1 MSELNQ
7 AFYVVCPGQLAREG
21 IHGLPRDGRTP
32 VVIYLGHC
40 ARGLMVRHPFKR
52 RRETRAVYLKMSV
65 AGNNSVSYLTV
76 DEDAAGQRLDNFLF
90 RHCKGVPKSH
100 VYRILRS
107 GEVRV
112 NKGRV
117 AATYRLQPGDVLR
130 LPPLRLAQRPVA
142 EVVAAAKERVE
153 LPLLFED
160 DALLVVNKP
169 EGVAVH
175 GGSGVSFG
183 VIEALRQQRP
193 QAKFLELA
201 HRLDRETSG
210 ILLVGKKRSALTA
223 LHDMFREHGA
233 GADKR
238 YLVLV
243 RGCWMNAVQHVR
255 LPLYKYLQDNGERR
269 VRVDASGK
277 PAHTVFRLL
286 ARWPGMSLLE
296 AQLKT
301 GRTHQI
307 RVHLAH
313 LGFPILGDEKYGDFA
328 LNRQLAAAGLKRMAL
343 HAWRMGFLH
352 PLSAEP
358 LEFIAPLP
366 ANLRTYI
373 AQLDAQ
379 APREFSA
386 DICPAILERQ

>member
-1 MSELNQ
+1 MLS
-7 AFYVVCPGQLAREG
+7 
-21 IHGLPRDGRTP
+21 
-32 VVIYLGHC
+32 
-40 ARGLMVRHPFKR
+40 
-52 RRETRAVYLKMSV
+52 
-65 AGNNSVSYLTV
+65 AGNNSVTRV
-76 DEDAAGQRLDNFLF
+76 TIDEEAAGQRLDNYLL

-112 NKGRV
+112 NSRRV
-117 AATYRLQPGDVLR
+117 DATYRLVIGDQVR
-130 LPPLRLAQRPVA
+130 IPPIRLAERSVDEVDEQAKQRVD
-142 EVVAAAKERVE
+142 
-153 LPLLFED
+153 LPIVFED
-160 DALLVVNKP
+160 EAMLVINKP
-169 EGVAVH
+169 EGIAVH

-183 VIEALRQQRP
+183 VIEALRRQRP
-193 QAKFLELA
+193 QARFLELA

-243 RGCWMNAVQHVR
+243 KGRWMNATQHVR
-255 LPLYKYLQDNGERR
+255 QPLLKYLTESGERR
-269 VRVDASGK
+269 VSVNAEGK
-277 PAHTVFRLL
+277 PSHTVFRLL
-286 ARWPGMSLLE
+286 ARWSGMSLLE

-328 LNRQLAAAGLKRMAL
+328 LNKRLRPEGLKRMAL
-343 HAWRMGFLH
+343 HAWQMDFRH
-352 PLSAEP
+352 PLSGESMRTT
-358 LEFIAPLP
+358 APLP
-366 ANLRTYI
+366 AGIADYI
-373 AQLDAQ
+373 AAVDAHEG
-379 APREFSA
+379 REFAVDNLA
-386 DICPAILERQ
+386 DWLAGKDDR